1 MATEIAA
8 VIDGFAPPRTIKG
21 WATKRVDKKLVF
33 DLRIMLRRGKDVLAS
48 VSPSLERRDVTGDET
63 GPAGFSVTLP
73 KTIPIEDLLSG
84 AVTVQ
89 VTEPGG
95 KPIPVPIWGPTEA
108 AIRDFTPLEAARQAT
123 GTQAMALLDAL
134 AGNPNLA
141 AHPIQVQKLAEKLV
155 QAAYPP
161 IAKPGPKITLI
172 GAGSTVF
179 AKNLLGDILLYP
191 ALRGA
196 TVFLYDIDPERLRVS
211 EAVARRICATLD
223 APATITA
230 TLDLTEA
237 LTGANFA
244 ITMIQVGGYEPS
256 TVIDFD
262 IPNQFGLRQTI
273 ADTLGIGGIMRALR
287 TIPAL
292 LEITRAMERLCPD
305 VLHINY
311 ANPMAMNCMALSR
324 ASPIKTIG
332 LCHSVRHTAAELAR
346 DAGVDPDAVRYLAA
360 GINHMVFYLKLT
372 ANGENLYP
380 KLRQHIADGTVP
392 GHNRVRYDML
402 KRLNYFVSESSEH
415 FAEYVPWYIKSSQPE
430 LIQKFNIPL
439 DEYPRRCRAQIAD
452 WEGLAATLLDPE
464 IELEVRPSQ
473 EYGAEIINAITTG
486 QPCVVYANVP
496 NEGYITNLPT
506 GCCVEIPCLVDH
518 NGVQPVRIGALPP
531 HLAALMQT
539 NINVQTLPVEAALTG
554 KREHVYHAAMLD
566 PHTAAELNL
575 DQIFALVDALLTAH
589 QQWLPKGWF

>member
-1 MATEIAA
+1 MATEITAI
-8 VIDGFAPPRTIKG
+8 IDGFSPPRNFGG
-21 WATKRVDKKLVF
+21 WATKRVDGKLVF

-48 VSPSLERRDVTGDET
+48 VSPSTERRDVTGEDT
-63 GPAGFSVTLP
+63 GAVGFALTLP
-73 KTIPIEDLLSG
+73 KNLSIEDLLNG
-84 AVTVQ
+84 TLTVQ

-95 KPIPVPIWGPTEA
+95 KPIPVPIWGATETA
-108 AIRDFTPLEAARQAT
+108 MRDFAPLEAARHAT
-123 GTQAMALLDAL
+123 GPQVLALLEAL
-134 AGNPNLA
+134 AANANLTNHA
-141 AHPIQVQKLAEKLV
+141 AQVEKLAEKLV
-155 QAAYPP
+155 QASYPSAP
-161 IAKPGPKITLI
+161 KPGPKITLI

-196 TVFLYDIDPERLRVS
+196 NIFLYDIDPERLRVS
-211 EAVARRICATLD
+211 EAVARRLCATLN

-237 LTGANFA
+237 LTGANFG

-273 ADTLGIGGIMRALR
+273 ADTLGIGGVMRALR
-287 TIPAL
+287 TIPVL
-292 LEITRAMERLCPD
+292 LDITRAMEQLCPD

-324 ASPIKTIG
+324 ASPVKTIG

-346 DAGVDPDAVRYLAA
+346 DAGVDPDSVRYLAA

-372 ANGENLYP
+372 ANGEDLNP
-380 KLRQHIADGTVP
+380 KLRQRIADKNVP

-402 KRLNYFVSESSEH
+402 QKLGYFVSESSEH

-430 LIQKFNIPL
+430 LVPKFNIPL

-452 WEGLAATLLDPE
+452 WEGLAARLLDPE

-539 NINVQTLPVEAALTG
+539 NINVQTLTVEAALTG
-554 KREHVYHAAMLD
+554 KRDHVYHAAMLD
-566 PHTAAELNL
+566 PHTASELNL
-575 DQIFALVDALLTAH
+575 DQIFGLVDALLLAH